1 MSRLAARRSP
11 DARSRCRSPTS
22 RRGRRRG
29 CGTAQRQTAEK
40 AEAHTRPMF
49 LLPSGTLETVFCG
62 RRAYNSRPKRFF
74 SLKAVEAS
82 GQETASS
89 SSAAGERAQAMQ
101 PLLVRAIRHEQV
113 ERPPIWLMRQA
124 GRHMNAY
131 RELCKRHPSFRER
144 SEVAALSTE
153 ISLQPYRAYHPD
165 AVIMFSDILTPLP
178 GMGITFDIPERGP
191 VVSPPVR
198 SYDDLQRFR
207 EMDPYKS
214 TPFVRETLQTL
225 RRVVEPEV
233 AVLGFVGAP
242 WTLLTYCIEGG
253 SSQTYSQI
261 KKVAF
266 TEPALLHE
274 LLARVTDNLAIYA
287 NFQIECG
294 ADAIQIFDSWA
305 GQLAPSDFD
314 EFAGPYLN
322 RLVREVKASHP
333 ETPLILYINQG
344 SHLLERMRETGVDVV
359 SVDWTIDI
367 GEARSR
373 LGPRVAVQGNMDPAC
388 LLGSRELIQRRAY
401 EIITKAG
408 KTGHIMNLGHGVL
421 PETPEENVLEFFRL
435 VRGYRYD
442 EH

>member
-1 MSRLAARRSP
+1 MNAV
-11 DARSRCRSPTS
+11 DARER
-22 RRGRRRG
+22 
-29 CGTAQRQTAEK
+29 E
-40 AEAHTRPMF
+40 
-49 LLPSGTLETVFCG
+49 PSGV
-62 RRAYNSRPKRFF
+62 SREDTTGG
-74 SLKAVEAS
+74 AAAS
-82 GQETASS
+82 ATSS
-89 SSAAGERAQAMQ
+89 THPI
-101 PLLVRAIRHEQV
+101 PLLVRAVRHEPV
-113 ERPPIWLMRQA
+113 ERPPVWLMRQA
-124 GRHMNAY
+124 GRHMSAY

-144 SEVAALSTE
+144 SEVATLSTE

-165 AVIMFSDILTPLP
+165 AVIIFSDILTPLP

-191 VVSPPVR
+191 VVNPPVR

-207 EMDPYKS
+207 EIDPYVS

-225 RRVVEPEV
+225 RRVVDPEV

-261 KKVAF
+261 KKMAF

-287 NFQIECG
+287 SFQIECG

-305 GQLAPSDFD
+305 GQLSPVDFD
-314 EFAGPYLN
+314 EFASPYLN
-322 RLVREVKASHP
+322 RLVQKVKEAHP
-333 ETPLILYINQG
+333 NTPLILYINQG

-359 SVDWTIDI
+359 SVDWTVDI
-367 GEARSR
+367 REARAR
-373 LGPRVAVQGNMDPAC
+373 LGEQVAVQGNMDPAC

-401 EIITKAG
+401 DIMTRAG
-408 KTGHIMNLGHGVL
+408 RTGHIMNLGHGVL

-435 VRGYRYD
+435 VRAFRYG
-442 EH
+442 EL

>member
-1 MSRLAARRSP
+1 
-11 DARSRCRSPTS
+11 
-22 RRGRRRG
+22 
-29 CGTAQRQTAEK
+29 
-40 AEAHTRPMF
+40 
-49 LLPSGTLETVFCG
+49 
-62 RRAYNSRPKRFF
+62 
-74 SLKAVEAS
+74 
-82 GQETASS
+82 
-89 SSAAGERAQAMQ
+89 
-101 PLLVRAIRHEQV
+101 
-113 ERPPIWLMRQA
+113 
-124 GRHMNAY
+124 MNVY

-198 SYDDLQRFR
+198 NYDDLRRFR
-207 EMDPYKS
+207 EMDPHRS

-225 RRVVEPEV
+225 RRVVEPDV

-261 KKVAF
+261 KKMAF

-274 LLARVTDNLAIYA
+274 LLAKVTDNLVIYA
-287 NFQIECG
+287 SFQIECG

-305 GQLAPSDFD
+305 GQLSPTDFD
-314 EFAGPYLN
+314 EFASPYLN
-322 RLVREVKASHP
+322 RLVQKVKEFHP

-359 SVDWTIDI
+359 SVDWTVDI
-367 GEARSR
+367 QEARAR
-373 LGPRVAVQGNMDPAC
+373 LGSHVAVQGNMDPAC
-388 LLGSRELIQRRAY
+388 LLGSRDLIQRRAY
-401 EIITKAG
+401 EIMGKAG

-421 PETPEENVLEFFRL
+421 PETPEENVLEFFHL
-435 VRGYRYD
+435 VRAYRYD